1 MKQCAILDKC
11 GANPCSYVF
20 EPNSPELTYQLPAS
34 KPIVSKLPDAFTKFR
49 PYETIQ
55 FLNAELVQ
63 YTPAV
68 LKDLEAEMTVQLE
81 RQMFY
86 EFSKY
91 SFECIF
97 NANKIQSS
105 EEQKIDESIKGVIKG
120 FPQYL
125 PKSIKDETLGFESR
139 FESGNLGMVFKR
151 DEFEYDLFLSPDFK
165 TDKQIGWF
173 FFRVYNTRKDRT
185 YRFNICNLMK
195 SDTMFNSGSK
205 VLCYSEKLGQFMYRG
220 NCIISY
226 PNQIKRQNYMTY
238 STLTFTMTFPED
250 NDSFFMMNS
259 IPYTYSRLTN
269 FLEYLESQE
278 AFLPYLQRGVLSET
292 VLGNKSPLVIIGTKN
307 TAKLKKAVLIDGRQ
321 HPGEPLG
328 SYVIESLIL
337 QILCPG
343 IIGETL
349 RDNFIFYICPM
360 LNPDGVLM
368 GNQRYNSQCLDLNR
382 IWKEPTKEKSPTI
395 FAIKKLAKDIKDEFK
410 DVALFLDIHAH
421 SRKFNCFFYSNPL
434 KDKKDH
440 VIVYLMQKYCSLYA
454 INDTTYKISKEK
466 ENSARVIIWREI
478 GIKLSYTLEV
488 GYGGVTIGEFTG
500 LGHSLKTLNEIGIGL
515 AKSIFDLIDISRCKS
530 VIFSDPKNEGILVLE
545 PSKSLDEKLISEIN

>member
-20 EPNSPELTYQLPAS
+20 EPTAPELDYQLPAS
-34 KPIVSKLPDAFTKFR
+34 KPIVSKLPDAFTKFK
-49 PYETIQ
+49 PHDSVQI
-55 FLNAELVQ
+55 LNAELVQ

-68 LKDLEAEMTVQLE
+68 IRELEGEMTVQLD
-81 RQMFY
+81 RQLFY
-86 EFSKY
+86 EYSKY
-91 SFECIF
+91 SFECIY
-97 NANKIQSS
+97 NANKLQSS
-105 EEQKIDESIKGVIKG
+105 EEQKLDESIKGVIKG

-125 PKSIKDETLGFESR
+125 PKSVKDETLGFESR

-151 DEFEYDLFLSPDFK
+151 GEYEYDLFLSPDYK

-173 FFRVYNTRKDRT
+173 FFRVYNTRKERT
-185 YRFNICNLMK
+185 YRFNICNLFK

-205 VLCYSEKLGQFMYRG
+205 ILCYSEKVGQFMYRG
-220 NCIISY
+220 NNIVSY
-226 PNQIKRQNYMTY
+226 PNLIKRPNYTTY

-250 NDSFFMMNS
+250 NDSFFIMNS
-259 IPYTYSRLTN
+259 IPYTYSRLN
-269 FLEYLESQE
+269 SFLDFLETQE
-278 AFLPYLQRGVLSET
+278 AFLPNFERALLCET
-292 VLGNKSPLVIIGTKN
+292 ALGNKSPLLTIGSKN
-307 TAKLKKAVLIDGRQ
+307 SAKPKKAVLIDGRQ

-328 SYVIESLIL
+328 SFVVESLIL
-337 QILCPG
+337 QILAPG
-343 IIGETL
+343 VVGDVL
-349 RDNFIFYICPM
+349 RDNYVFYICPM

-395 FAIKKLAKDIKDEFK
+395 FAIKRLAKDIKDEFK

-440 VIVYLMQKYCSLYA
+440 VMVFLMQKYCSLYS

-488 GYGGVTIGEFTG
+488 GYGGITIGEFAG
-500 LGHSLKTLNEIGIGL
+500 FNHSFKTLNEIGVGL
-515 AKSIFDLIDISRCKS
+515 AKSIVDLIDINRCKS
-530 VIFSDPKNEGILVLE
+530 IIFSDPRNEGILVLE
-545 PSKSLDEKLISEIN
+545 PAKSMEENTISELN